1 MKKIKNFQSFNEN
14 EEITVPEQGT
24 NLNDPVK
31 KATDGKTY
39 FLASN
44 VHRAE
49 FFSKLKKEQ
58 KEIIMKLRGHDV
70 EVTVDPHDP
79 NSYMMKTGDESF
91 PVCRVPKR
99 VIYEKN

>member
-1 MKKIKNFQSFNEN
+1 MKKIKNFQAFNE
-14 EEITVPEQGT
+14 EEVTVPENGS

-31 KATDGKTY
+31 KAADDKTY

-44 VHRAE
+44 VHRQE

-58 KEIIMKLRGHDV
+58 KEIIMKLRGQDV

-79 NSYMMKTGDESF
+79 NSYIMKTGNDSF
-91 PVCRVPKR
+91 PECRVPKR
-99 VIYEKN
+99 VIYEKY